1 MKIAVK
7 DGKILIKEADATQMA
22 IMKSWN
28 KLKWNKSL
36 QMMVG
41 ECDLEILQRL
51 STIVRLPGSIDAIR
65 QKMEDA
71 QEAVDAERIR
81 KEPKP
86 LAHYPVKKSLYTHQV
101 RAANMALLTFGMV
114 DPEEEARAY
123 EE

>member
-7 DGKILIKEADATQMA
+7 DGKILIKEADPTQMA

-36 QMMVG
+36 QMMIG

-65 QKMEDA
+65 KKMEDV
-71 QEAVDAERIR
+71 QEAVNTERIR

-86 LAHYPVKKSLYTHQV
+86 LAYYPVKKSLYAHQV
-101 RAANMALLTFGMV
+101 RAANMALLTFGMI

-123 EE
+123 EK

>member
-7 DGKILIKEADATQMA
+7 DGKILIKEADPTQMA

-36 QMMVG
+36 QMMIG

-65 QKMEDA
+65 KKMEDV
-71 QEAVDAERIR
+71 QEAVDTERIR

-86 LAHYPVKKSLYTHQV
+86 LAHYPVKKSLYAHQV
-101 RAANMALLTFGMV
+101 RAANMALLTFGMI
-114 DPEEEARAY
+114 DPEEEAMAY
-123 EE
+123 EK

>member
-65 QKMEDA
+65 KKMKTSRRPWMRSGSGKN
-71 QEAVDAERIR
+71 QSRWHIILSR
-81 KEPKP
+81 NPCTRTRSGRRTWP
-86 LAHYPVKKSLYTHQV
+86 C
-101 RAANMALLTFGMV
+101 
-114 DPEEEARAY
+114 
-123 EE
+123 